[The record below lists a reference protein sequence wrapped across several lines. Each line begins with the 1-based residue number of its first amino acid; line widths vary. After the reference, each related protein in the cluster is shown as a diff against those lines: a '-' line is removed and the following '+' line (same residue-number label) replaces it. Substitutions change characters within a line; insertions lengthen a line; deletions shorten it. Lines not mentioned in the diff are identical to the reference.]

1 MYRGPRNS
9 LRQQA
14 YAKFNGI
21 PIKVNTSGNP
31 YNTPHGRLPVLRT
44 NDRKFDT
51 VKEIILYFQEKQWNS
66 ETELNATECALILAY
81 NELLK
86 EKLLP
91 ALQFIWW
98 IDKKNVD
105 ELIRPWYSK
114 ALPFPLNFYYP
125 GKFERQS
132 RALFECLYPTEDNIT
147 DIENKVYSEAR
158 KCLTLLST
166 RLEDSKHYFFGDKPT
181 MIDAI
186 LYSYLAPLLKI
197 SLPNS
202 ALQNHLKACTNL
214 VKYVSRIS
222 QKYFEKDCQEYEQRK
237 AEENSNKVRRDSETD
252 FPNKRRNQFFAGIFA
267 TLAMAAYAIS
277 TGIVQSSTH
286 EKQTKH
292 YIRSRQRIRD
302 RNQRAQKNGG
312 IDP

>member
-1 MYRGPRNS
+1 MEELELDVWKNDWGLPS
-9 LRQQA
+9 VDVECLQVLA

-31 YNTPHGRLPVLRT
+31 YNTPH
-44 NDRKFDT
+44 
-51 VKEIILYFQEKQWNS
+51 EKQWNS